1 MSRQQS
7 TPFPQKKLSITI
19 SYENQKELAKML
31 SDIKHRIEFSSVCHE
46 ETFKGGNYSYTVEDM
61 QQVNIL
67 SDFNILEEPD
77 MLEVTPRI
85 EKINGKTCHVYV
97 SKMNLHV
104 V

>member
-1 MSRQQS
+1 MSREQS
-7 TPFPQKKLSITI
+7 TPFPHKKLSITI
-19 SYENQKELAKML
+19 SYENQKELSRML
-31 SDIKHRIEFSSVCHE
+31 FDIKNRVGHSSICHE
-46 ETFKGGNYSYTVEDM
+46 ETFKGGNYSYTVEDL
-61 QQVNIL
+61 QGVNIL

-97 SKMNLHV
+97 SKMNFNV